1 MTVVVDG
8 EESECI
14 GNPDQCRFSY
24 HYGWYHTPRVE
35 GLLPAAVEEGT
46 IITVRGRFHKKP
58 FEFEVLRAPNA
69 EIPLA
74 SVKVANRPGEQQK
87 PENEPFGQS
96 GTRCALFD
104 QTIEE
109 PFGVSE
115 VNGEEVN
122 WFKCQV
128 NGPRDAG
135 RYNLSVALLGD
146 GTQDRQMTM
155 GEAQV
160 RSDLYTVD
168 HLGVSFMLHHVAKVS
183 SVSPSTSGVMGG
195 NRITITGSGFSID
208 KSVVKVIVAG
218 SPCLVDLATRSR
230 IECVLPPRDSTI
242 AYKRTNFSQ
251 GSLQPGTRGVRRSI
265 WYNHGTV
272 SIDDVRMATVHY
284 SSQWMRCASE
294 GSTCNCPFGTVRYG
308 ASGCNFA
315 LNRFV

>member
-1 MTVVVDG
+1 VTVVVDG
-8 EESECI
+8 DESECI
-14 GNPDQCRFSY
+14 GRPDQCGFSY
-24 HYGWYHTPRVE
+24 HYGWYHTPRVD

-46 IITVRGRFHKKP
+46 IITVRGRFHANP
-58 FEFEVLRAPNA
+58 FAFEVLRAPNA

-74 SVKVANRPGEQQK
+74 SVKVANRAGEQQK

-115 VNGEEVN
+115 VNGQEVK

-146 GTQDRQMTM
+146 GTKDWQMRM

-160 RSDLYTVD
+160 RNNLYTVD
-168 HLGVSFMLHHVAKVS
+168 HQGLSFMLHHVAKVS
-183 SVSPSTSGVMGG
+183 RVAPSTSGVMGG

-208 KSVVKVIVAG
+208 KSAVKVIVAG

-230 IECVLPPRDSTI
+230 IECVLAPRDSTI
-242 AYKRTNFSQ
+242 AFKRTNFSQ
-251 GSLQPGTRGVRRSI
+251 GSLHPGTRGVRRSI
-265 WYNHGTV
+265 WYNRGTV
-272 SIDDVRMATVHY
+272 SIDDVRSASVHY

-315 LNRFV
+315 LNRYV